1 MQPTLETPAAVTHLE
16 EVFRSIVD
24 HAGAK
29 TVYGEPITLEG
40 KTVLPVARVQYGF
53 GGGSGG
59 GKGESEGF
67 GGGGG
72 GGLIARPL
80 GVVEITQ
87 SETRFIPIARD
98 RTVATAVAVGFFL
111 GRVTGW
117 LRR

>member
-1 MQPTLETPAAVTHLE
+1 MRETLETPVAVSQLE
-16 EVFRSIVD
+16 EVFRAIVD

-29 TVYGEPITLEG
+29 TVYGDPITLEG

-59 GKGESEGF
+59 AKGDKEGF
-67 GGGGG
+67 GGGGC

-80 GVVEITQ
+80 GVVEITS
-87 SETRFIPIARD
+87 SETRFIPIAPNGV
-98 RTVATAVAVGFFL
+98 VAAAAAVGFFL